1 VPGPARTFRQ
11 PVELRTD
18 RLLLRGLG
26 PSWAPAV
33 LEYFIRNDA
42 FRRPWSPAPPADFHT
57 LACQRQRL
65 ELEQIAAEQGQAF
78 RLWIFLAGAEPAEPI
93 GFVSLSNIVYG
104 AFLSCHLGY
113 ELDERHINR
122 GIITEA
128 VGAAVAW
135 AFGTLGLHRV
145 EANIMP
151 RNVRSRRVAEKLGF
165 EDEGLSRRY
174 LKVNGAW
181 EDHRR
186 YATRNAALEDD

>member
-1 VPGPARTFRQ
+1 MPGPIRIFRQ

-18 RLLLRGLG
+18 RLLLRGLDAG
-26 PSWAPAV
+26 WATAV
-33 LEYFIRNDA
+33 LAYFIRNDE
-42 FRRPWSPAPPADFHT
+42 FRRPWSPTPPADFHT

-65 ELEQIAAEQGQAF
+65 ELEQIAAEQGQAY
-78 RLWIFLAGAEPAEPI
+78 RLWIFLANAEPAEPI

-135 AFGTLGLHRV
+135 AFETLGLHRI

-151 RNVRSRRVAEKLGF
+151 RNVRSLRVAEKLGF

-181 EDHRR
+181 EDHRHLVR
-186 YATRNAALEDD
+186 RNAALEEG